1 MLLNTSYSLT
11 YLHASTSPCGLM
23 WLTRHERELRRGSD
37 ASELRWVCAV
47 TDEGNEDDAGVTT
60 ETQ

>member
-1 MLLNTSYSLT
+1 
-11 YLHASTSPCGLM
+11 M

-37 ASELRWVCAV
+37 EASELRWVCAV
-47 TDEGNEDDAGVTT
+47 TDNEGNEDDAGVTT